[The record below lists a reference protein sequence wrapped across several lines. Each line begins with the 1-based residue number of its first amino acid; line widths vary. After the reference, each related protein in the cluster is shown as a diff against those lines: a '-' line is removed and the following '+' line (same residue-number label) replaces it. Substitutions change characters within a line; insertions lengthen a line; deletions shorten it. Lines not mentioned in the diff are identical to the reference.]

1 MGASGGK
8 FWGQVTIPANHLP
21 PMPLSDIAL
30 RTAKPTDKPYK
41 LTDGG
46 GLYVEVYPTGGKL
59 WRLKYRFGGKEKR
72 LSLGA

>member
-1 MGASGGK
+1 
-8 FWGQVTIPANHLP
+8 
-21 PMPLSDIAL
+21 MPLSDIAL

>member
-1 MGASGGK
+1 
-8 FWGQVTIPANHLP
+8 
-21 PMPLSDIAL
+21 MPLSDIAL

-72 LSLGA
+72 LSLGAYTPRQAGFTRSA